1 LPRTPSNRKLHF
13 NPRYLKFGPLDQTHS
28 GSLVLH
34 DDELE
39 ALYLSDFKGLYQEEC
54 ARSMGV
60 SRPTF
65 SRIIKNARKK
75 TSEMLL
81 LGKELAIEHRPHET
95 VLAFATD
102 DRMTLAEDVI
112 LAKYFALAH
121 IQEKKVAFI
130 TFIDNPIFAEVRRKS
145 EPPKGDGRGLGA
157 GRIIPPLLKDAHRF
171 VTRSIGDGLRRN
183 IEGSGVLVTMTEQR
197 EIDEI
202 IKRYTTEEN
211 DNKDLS

>member
-1 LPRTPSNRKLHF
+1 MPRTPSNRKLHF
-13 NPRYLKFGPLDQTHS
+13 NPHYLKFGPLDHPGS
-28 GSLVLH
+28 GPVVLH

-65 SRIIKNARKK
+65 SRIIKSARKK
-75 TSEMLL
+75 LSEMLL
-81 LGKELAIEHRPHET
+81 HGKELTIEHKPHVN

-112 LAKYFALAH
+112 LAKYFALVH
-121 IQEKKVAFI
+121 IKENKVDFI
-130 TFIDNPIFAEVRRKS
+130 TFVDNPVFAAVARKE
-145 EPPKGDGRGLGA
+145 EPYEGDGRGLGA

-171 VTRSIGDGLRRN
+171 ITRSIGEGLRRN
-183 IEGSGVLVTMTEQR
+183 IEGSGVQVAMTEQR

-202 IKRYTTEEN
+202 IKHYIAE
-211 DNKDLS
+211 